1 MSKLFDTIQV
11 RKPRRNPFPLP
22 HDNKLSF
29 NMGQLVPILC
39 QPIVPGDTWKLQA
52 STMIRFSPMLA
63 PIMDRVNVFTYFWFI
78 PYRLI
83 WNDFEDFITGGKD
96 GTANPVLPYYEIS
109 ASNWS
114 HFTVGTLSDY
124 LGVACIE
131 KRPDAGV
138 KVQVS
143 SLPFRAYQFVYNE
156 YVRDQNLQTEVSISR
171 NSGLDSTYVTNA
183 LLRKKCWEK
192 DYFTSALPWAQ
203 RGNPVTIPLAGDAEV
218 YLDPAKKLPSVFNVL
233 NGAQTTALLD
243 VQLSQ
248 TNATGTLEATGNKSL
263 QYDPAGQLGVD
274 MSGVTAATINELR
287 QAIKLQEWLELNR
300 YSPASVACL
309 GTSLWPE
316 PPYSQNPNEYSHLV

>member
-11 RKPRRNPFPLP
+11 RKPKRNSFPLP

-96 GTANPVLPYYEIS
+96 GTAHPVFPYYEIS

-114 HFTVGTLSDY
+114 HFGVGTLSDY
-124 LGVACIE
+124 LGVACVE
-131 KRPDAGV
+131 SAPAAGV
-138 KVQVS
+138 KIKVS
-143 SLPFRAYQFVYNE
+143 SLPFRAYQLVYNE
-156 YVRDQNLQTEVSISR
+156 YVRDQNLQDEISISR
-171 NSGLDSTYVTNA
+171 NSGLDTSYVLSA
-183 LLRKKCWEK
+183 RLRNKCWEK

-203 RGNPVTIPLAGDAEV
+203 RGNPVTIPLAGDADVSLHPKTLCEGHHDRFAER
-218 YLDPAKKLPSVFNVL
+218 LILSLSKKSF
-233 NGAQTTALLD
+233 
-243 VQLSQ
+243 
-248 TNATGTLEATGNKSL
+248 
-263 QYDPAGQLGVD
+263 
-274 MSGVTAATINELR
+274 
-287 QAIKLQEWLELNR
+287 
-300 YSPASVACL
+300 
-309 GTSLWPE
+309 
-316 PPYSQNPNEYSHLV
+316 